1 MKASALVTLLGNFDD
16 AAVVATGTKTRSG
29 LGDFGCLFDGQGDKD
44 VKKVVAALVEKKPKS
59 AQVNSPAIRLLR
71 ETLTKIENCLRSAA
85 ANKAADDIAELQE
98 LLDGCGQANV
108 GDFVREARG
117 WLAGLTP
124 ADYVSR
130 LKKLV
135 RDNGQFDQTIEQ
147 LRADKK
153 IKKPEMFVIAQ
164 GFLDRHELGKK
175 IKTRDAALDEIVKWQ
190 LLDARREARG
200 DNIGARQATPA
211 QRKRA

>member
-1 MKASALVTLLGNFDD
+1 MRVSALVTLLGNFDD
-16 AAVVATGTKTRSG
+16 AAVVATGAKTRSG
-29 LGDFGCLFDGQGDKD
+29 LGDFGRLFDGQGDKD
-44 VKKVVAALVEKKPKS
+44 VKKVVAALVKNKPDG
-59 AQVNSPAIRLLR
+59 AQGNSPAIRLLR

-85 ANKAADDIAELQE
+85 ASKAADDIAQLQE
-98 LLDGCGQANV
+98 LFDGCAQASV
-108 GDFVREARG
+108 GDFVKDARG

-130 LKKLV
+130 LKKLA

-153 IKKPEMFVIAQ
+153 IIKKPEMFEIAQ
-164 GFLDRHELGKK
+164 GFLGRELGKK

-190 LLDARREARG
+190 HLDARREARG

-211 QRKRA
+211 ERRRA